1 MAVTQIA
8 DIIVPAVF
16 QNYITENS
24 LVPQPF
30 FNPAL
35 QLKMA
40 RWPHSF
46 GLVLSRS
53 PYLAGMT

>member
-1 MAVTQIA
+1 
-8 DIIVPAVF
+8 
-16 QNYITENS
+16 
-24 LVPQPF
+24 
-30 FNPAL
+30 L